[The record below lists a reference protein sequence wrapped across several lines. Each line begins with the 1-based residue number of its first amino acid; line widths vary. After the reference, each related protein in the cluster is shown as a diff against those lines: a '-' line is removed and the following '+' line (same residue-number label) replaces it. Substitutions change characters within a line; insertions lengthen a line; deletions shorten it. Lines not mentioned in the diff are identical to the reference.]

1 MKQKHCSY
9 LINFIIVN
17 FFFISFICLLS
28 ATKPGSDL
36 VSVSEIKHGIQDG
49 LLQISMNGL
58 VGPRL
63 QAEEDQHQ
71 PPEPEET
78 GIRIRTRTQTQTEQ
92 DQQQPRQRHPFHGKF
107 ELVFWPMRSEE

>member
-1 MKQKHCSY
+1 MMTFSVGRPGHVIPPTHKPSKFMKQKHCSY

-49 LLQISMNGL
+49 LLQTSM
-58 VGPRL
+58 
-63 QAEEDQHQ
+63 
-71 PPEPEET
+71 T
-78 GIRIRTRTQTQTEQ
+78 GFGRATIAGSST
-92 DQQQPRQRHPFHGKF
+92 
-107 ELVFWPMRSEE
+107 VN